1 LFSIIGKLSLRY
13 ELKPQNNKNS
23 NLICK
28 FAFLNQNS
36 NKQTMALQSINPTT
50 TKAWQELQKHF
61 QEMQTASMKTMFQ
74 EDSNRTEKFHIQ
86 WNDFLVDYSKNII
99 NQQTIDLLLQLA
111 EEVNLKDAISQY
123 FKGDSI
129 NQTENRAVLHTALRA
144 NESDSVLV
152 DNQNVIPEIFEVKAK
167 IKIFTNEVVNG
178 DRKGFT
184 GKEFTDIVNIGIGG
198 SDLGPAM
205 VVEALQFYKNHL
217 NVHFVSN
224 VDGDHVQEI
233 IKKLN
238 PETTLFVI
246 VSKTFT
252 TQETLTN
259 SETIRKWFLKSA
271 SQDDVAKHFVAVSTN
286 IKNVTEFGINPENV
300 FPMWDWVGGRFSLW
314 SAVGLSIS
322 LAVGF
327 DNFDKLLKGAN
338 DMDNHFKSATF
349 DKNIPIVL
357 ALLSIWYNNFFGAE
371 SEALIPY
378 TQYLQKLAPY
388 LQQGIMESNGKSIG
402 RDGKPVNYQTGTI
415 IWGEPGTNSQHAFF
429 QLIHQGTK
437 LIPTDFIGFVKPLY
451 GDKDHHDKLMSNF
464 FAQTEALLNGKTSE
478 QVQAEFDKQNLS
490 IDKTEYLR
498 PFKVFAG
505 NKPTNTLLIN
515 KLTPETLGAL
525 VAMYEHKIF
534 VQGVIWNIFSYDQW
548 GVELGKQL
556 ANAVLE
562 EINSKEIKNHDGST
576 TFLLK
581 HFIKQ

>member
-1 LFSIIGKLSLRY
+1 
-13 ELKPQNNKNS
+13 
-23 NLICK
+23 
-28 FAFLNQNS
+28 
-36 NKQTMALQSINPTT
+36 MALHSKNPSQTD
-50 TKAWQELQKHF
+50 AWQKIQSHFETMKSVQMQELF
-61 QEMQTASMKTMFQ
+61 AN
-74 EDSNRTEKFHIQ
+74 DNNRAEKMHMQ
-86 WNDFLVDYSKNII
+86 WNDFLVDYSKNIAT
-99 NQQTIDLLLQLA
+99 QETIDLLLELA
-111 EEVNLKDAISQY
+111 HQVDLKDAISKY
-123 FKGDSI
+123 FKGDLI
-129 NQTENRAVLHTALRA
+129 NQTEDRAVLHTALRA
-144 NESDSVLV
+144 TENSAVMV
-152 DNQNVIPEIFEVKAK
+152 DGINVMPEIFSVKNK
-167 IKIFTNEVVNG
+167 IKNFSNEVISG
-178 DRKGFT
+178 ERKGFS
-184 GKEFTDIVNIGIGG
+184 GKQFTDIVNIGIGG

-205 VVEALQFYKNHL
+205 IVEALQFYKNHL

-224 VDGDHVQEI
+224 VDGDHVNEV

-252 TQETLTN
+252 TQETLSN
-259 SETIRKWFLKSA
+259 AETIRSWFLQSA
-271 SQDDVAKHFVAVSTN
+271 TQEDVAKHFVAVSTN
-286 IKNVTEFGINPENV
+286 IKKVTEFGINPLNV

-314 SAVGLSIS
+314 SAVGLSVS

-338 DMDNHFKSATF
+338 DMDEHFKNESF
-349 DKNIPIVL
+349 DKNIPVIL

-437 LIPTDFIGFVKPLY
+437 LIPTDFIGFKEALY
-451 GDKDHHDKLMSNF
+451 GNKDHHDKLMSNF
-464 FAQTEALLNGKTSE
+464 FAQTEALLMGKTE
-478 QVQAEFDKQNLS
+478 AQV
-490 IDKTEYLR
+490 KTEFETQGITAEKAAFLV
-498 PFKVFAG
+498 PFKVFSG

-515 KLTPETLGAL
+515 KLTPESLGAL
-525 VAMYEHKIF
+525 VALYEHKIF

-556 ANAVLE
+556 ANTILE
-562 EINSKEIKNHDGST
+562 EIVTKKVTQHDSST

-581 HFIKQ
+581 KYLN